1 MGCLQVI
8 KGGMAAYTDTDR
20 KIALFLLERQPEVLS
35 MSVDELARNTE
46 VSSAAIVRFA
56 KKIGYSGFREM
67 KIALA
72 MEHTKPEYADI
83 HTILKESDSLESMVE
98 MAERINRENLER
110 TYQMIPMRSFSRMV
124 DLADQAKTL
133 YLFGIG
139 ASGLV
144 ALDLQQKLSRLHRSV
159 SYYQDVH
166 ASLSTMALMTPEDA
180 ALIISYSGAR
190 REVCLAADIVKE
202 KKAPLLAITQMNGN
216 QLMKKA
222 DCVLYLP
229 NEEQE
234 LRVGA
239 ITSRISGLLLT
250 DLIYLAIAQRH
261 MAETE
266 RAIQETK
273 DVVSRLWKE

>member
-35 MSVDELARNTE
+35 MSVDELARNME

-72 MEHTKPEYADI
+72 MEHAKPEHTDI

-124 DLADQAKTL
+124 DLVDQAKTL

-144 ALDLQQKLSRLHRSV
+144 ALDLQQKLSRLHRIV
-159 SYYQDVH
+159 SYYPDAH
-166 ASLSTMALMTPEDA
+166 ANLSAMALMTPDDA

-202 KKAPLLAITQMNGN
+202 RKAPLLAITQMNGN
-216 QLMKKA
+216 LLMKKA
-222 DCVLYLP
+222 DCALYLP

-261 MAETE
+261 MTETE